1 MDLNDLNNLAYKIND
16 FLMDIDKGY
25 SDYDI
30 REGLCVN
37 LELPLVD
44 FANIDSG
51 LYAATKG
58 TNAGFEL
65 GDEIDVTINRIK
77 FKILRIKE
85 D

>member
-16 FLMDIDKGY
+16 FLMDIDKRY
-25 SDYDI
+25 YDYDI
-30 REGLCVN
+30 REGLFVN
-37 LELPLVD
+37 IELPLMD
-44 FANIDSG
+44 FANIDRG

-77 FKILRIKE
+77 FKISRIKE